1 MKKCSIVLL
10 VLLFSL
16 SAQAQDV
23 FGQWKTI
30 DDETG
35 EAKSIV
41 EVYKKDGKVYGKI
54 IEIFNKD
61 RRDLPC
67 VKCEG
72 DDYNQPILGLDI
84 IKEMTK
90 DGKYYKNGTVVD
102 PQSGKIYDLRLA
114 VTEDDTLQV
123 RGYIGFFYS
132 TQYWERI
139 K

>member
-41 EVYKKDGKVYGKI
+41 EVYEKDGKVYGKI

-67 VKCEG
+67 VKCKG

-84 IKEMTK
+84 IKDMTK
-90 DGKYYKNGTVVD
+90 DGKYYKNGTVVY
-102 PQSGKIYDLRLA
+102 PQNGKVYDLRLA

>member
-41 EVYKKDGKVYGKI
+41 EVYEKDGKVYGKI

-84 IKEMTK
+84 IKDMTK

-102 PQSGKIYDLRLA
+102 PQSGKVYDLRLV

>member
-41 EVYKKDGKVYGKI
+41 EVYEKDGKVYGKI

-67 VKCEG
+67 VKCKG

-84 IKEMTK
+84 IKDMTK

-102 PQSGKIYDLRLA
+102 PQSGKVYDLRLA

>member
-1 MKKCSIVLL
+1 MKKSIIIVIVLIFG
-10 VLLFSL
+10 FSVN
-16 SAQAQDV
+16 AQDIL
-23 FGQWKTI
+23 GKWKTI

-41 EVYKKDGKVYGKI
+41 QIYKKDGKVFGKI

-67 VKCEG
+67 VKCKG
-72 DDYNQPILGLDI
+72 DDYNKPILGLDI
-84 IKEMTK
+84 IKSMTK
-90 DGKYYKNGTVVD
+90 DGKYFKNGTIVD
-102 PQSGKIYDLRLA
+102 PQNGKEYDLRLI
-114 VTEDDTLQV
+114 VTDEGKLQV

-139 K
+139 Q